1 MTSSGG
7 STPLVSLSR
16 QTITDPARTK
26 RSIRQALHRGSATN
40 IVCLGWLVTVAV
52 GALFAKQLA
61 PHSPTKQDLLAR
73 NRPPAWMDG
82 GTWAHPFGTDQLGY
96 DLFSRVIYGARP
108 ALEIGLLALLISVI
122 LGTVTGLTAGY
133 FRGRLD
139 SLIMLLVDAQLST
152 PFLVIAIA
160 AVAAFG
166 RGTAILIILAGLS
179 SWMGI
184 SRAIRSQ
191 VLSLRN
197 RDFLLASV
205 SIGAG
210 GTRIILR
217 HLLPNVASVI
227 IVLTTSSMSGLVLFE
242 ASMSFLGLGV
252 PPPNPSWGSMISGG
266 RDSLLTAWWISV
278 IPGAAL
284 TLTVLAAS
292 LLGDAVRDR
301 LDPTLRGVR

>member
-1 MTSSGG
+1 LRLGSVSSI
-7 STPLVSLSR
+7 LCV
-16 QTITDPARTK
+16 
-26 RSIRQALHRGSATN
+26 
-40 IVCLGWLVTVAV
+40 VWLAVVAI
-52 GALFAKQLA
+52 GALFAGQVA
-61 PHSPTKQDLLAR
+61 PHSPTKQNLLAR
-73 NRPPAWMDG
+73 NRPPAWMEG
-82 GTWAHPFGTDQLGY
+82 GDWSHPFGTDQLGY

-108 ALEIGLLALLISVI
+108 ALEIGLLALLISVT
-122 LGTVTGLTAGY
+122 LGTVTGLVAGY

-166 RGTAILIILAGLS
+166 RGTVILIVLAGLS

-184 SRAIRSQ
+184 ARAIRSQ

-197 RDFLLASV
+197 RDFLIASV
-205 SIGAG
+205 ALGAG
-210 GTRIILR
+210 GSRIILR

-227 IVLTTSSMSGLVLFE
+227 IVLTTSSMSGLILFE

-252 PPPNPSWGSMISGG
+252 PPPDPSWGSMISSG
-266 RDSLLTAWWISV
+266 RDSLLTTWWISV
-278 IPGAAL
+278 VPGIAL

-292 LLGDAVRDR
+292 LLGDSVRDR